1 MASSIGFLMRSALPR
16 VAVWLRPAGWP
27 ALPDHERARVRA
39 LSWLAIS
46 PQVLFIAGWI
56 VGWALE
62 PNYSPVR
69 DYVSELGRRGATNS
83 WIFDVSIALWGAGF
97 ITLALALLTA
107 LRTRPWARV
116 APALFVLAGVCAILD
131 APLRLDCASS
141 MNLSCRARMNAG
153 ALSWQ
158 HYGHVWAAFGIEVAL
173 MLTPFALARST
184 WPSRLSRLLLYGAIA
199 VGLVLGAS
207 SLINFEDE
215 GLAGLWQRIE
225 LLITHLWIVLCAA
238 TLILQASPERP
249 TTTGRP
255 RTADRAALPET
266 TASTSPT

>member
-1 MASSIGFLMRSALPR
+1 
-16 VAVWLRPAGWP
+16 V
-27 ALPDHERARVRA
+27 LPDHERTRVRA

-46 PQVLFIAGWI
+46 AQALFIAGWI

-69 DYVSELGRRGATNS
+69 DYVSELGRRGASNP
-83 WIFDVSIALWGAGF
+83 WIFDVSISLWGAGF
-97 ITLALALLTA
+97 IALALAMLPA
-107 LRTRPWARV
+107 LRARPWARV
-116 APALFVLAGVCAILD
+116 APALLVLAGVCAILD
-131 APLRLDCASS
+131 APLRLDCAST
-141 MNLSCRARMNAG
+141 MNLTCRARMNAG
-153 ALSWQ
+153 TLSWH
-158 HYGHVWAAFGIEVAL
+158 HYGHVWAAFGIEMAL

-225 LLITHLWIVLCAA
+225 LLITHSWIVLCAA
-238 TLILQASPERP
+238 TLILEASHEWP
-249 TTTGRP
+249 TTAGRS
-255 RTADRAALPET
+255 RAADHAAIPET
-266 TASTSPT
+266 AASTSPTSA